1 IVDPFPAIAE
11 REGNDSPGHA
21 QPIPLPASVVG
32 KLDKTGDIDFYR
44 IDVKPGQQVGVQI
57 LTAAIS
63 SKIEPAL
70 QIADLRGRVLVE
82 SNEGHLGHTFAEAGS
97 YVIGVRDRGVR
108 GGANMHYRLH
118 VGEIP
123 VVTAIYPLGVQRGA
137 ETEVKI
143 EGVFLSSKSAKV
155 KAPAESALGSK
166 IPVSATSTFG
176 QPLGN
181 SNIVVGEFP
190 EAR

>member
-1 IVDPFPAIAE
+1 
-11 REGNDSPGHA
+11 
-21 QPIPLPASVVG
+21 SVVG

-44 IDVKPGQQVGVQI
+44 IDVKQGQQLGVQM
-57 LTAAIS
+57 LTAAIG

-70 QIADLRGRVLVE
+70 QIADLRGRVLAD

-97 YVIGVRDRGVR
+97 YVIGVRGPQVR
-108 GGANMHYRLH
+108 GGANMHYRIH

-137 ETEVKI
+137 ETEVNI

-155 KAPAESALGSK
+155 KAPAEAAPGSK
-166 IPVSATSTFG
+166 IPVPITSSIG

-181 SNIVVGEFP
+181 ASIVVGEF
-190 EAR
+190 